1 MSEQRDGKIELS
13 SIGSG
18 YFAASQMTNNDFH
31 KANETSQSNSQEPQ
45 TKYLTNFA
53 SEIDVKQEKDDDSN
67 ILENSAKK
75 LA

>member
-31 KANETSQSNSQEPQ
+31 KANETS
-45 TKYLTNFA
+45 
-53 SEIDVKQEKDDDSN
+53 
-67 ILENSAKK
+67 
-75 LA
+75 